1 MLEVIIL
8 LSLVGLLV
16 VSSLGALL
24 FNVIQAASGST
35 ALTPT
40 ASASQTTLAGKA
52 TPAPTLSPTPVSDAP
67 FSPPDNAP
75 IAVLQLPTGHTLIYE
90 EDTGI
95 YLVSSAGGTPQQ
107 LSTPGYLYNE
117 AARPILTPADE
128 LLYSGTNGIWLI
140 NIFTGIT
147 TRVAALAPNQV
158 ITAMMLSSDG
168 TTIAWSTQ
176 AANGGGV
183 IAVFAGSLTA
193 PVKVFAQ
200 SSTHCPCFRVFSFL
214 NGKGKQGN
222 DTLLLTDSQQSYEA
236 IQYGLWSLD
245 LTAPP
250 LTAQPSLLLPE
261 NTSQGPL
268 ALAPYSNVLLY
279 SSYEGDIPVPTDGS
293 VPPDIGTLTYPNS
306 LDVTTLAGRPLK
318 TDITQTLLPEQH
330 DLPNSA
336 EYHWITTPVFTPDGH
351 SIIYVEFSSLSQP
364 PYDRSS
370 AIFSASISGAGK
382 SLRVGQPQLLLTSTA
397 RLVELGGWFSNNVLT
412 IYADNALYA
421 LNIQHDTIAAI
432 IHTYTYARIIGSV
445 GTGNV

>member
-1 MLEVIIL
+1 MLEITIL
-8 LSLVGLLV
+8 LTLVGLLV

-24 FNVIQAASGST
+24 FSVVQAASGSAT
-35 ALTPT
+35 LTPT
-40 ASASQTTLAGKA
+40 VIASQTASAGKTTP
-52 TPAPTLSPTPVSDAP
+52 TPALSPTPVSDAP
-67 FSPPDNAP
+67 FSPPNNAALP
-75 IAVLQLPTGHTLIYE
+75 VLQLPTGHMLIYE
-90 EDTGI
+90 ERNGI
-95 YLVSSAGGTPQQ
+95 YLIPGTDGTPQQ

-117 AARPILTPADE
+117 AVRPILTPTGQ
-128 LLYSGTNGIWLI
+128 LLYSGPGGIWLI

-147 TRVAALAPNQV
+147 TQVATLAPNQV
-158 ITAMMLSSDG
+158 ITAMTLSSDG

-176 AANGGGV
+176 AANGSGA
-183 IAVFAGSLTA
+183 IAVFAGSLNA
-193 PVKVFAQ
+193 PVKVFEQ
-200 SSTHCPCFRVFSFL
+200 SSARCPCFRVFGFL
-214 NGKGKQGN
+214 NASGKQGN
-222 DTLLLTDSQQSYEA
+222 NTLLLTDSQQSYEA
-236 IQYGLWSLD
+236 IQYGLWSID

-268 ALAPYSNVLLY
+268 ALAPYSNILLY
-279 SSYEGDIPVPTDGS
+279 STYEGDIPVPTDGS
-293 VPPDIGTLTYPNS
+293 VPTDIGTLTYPNS
-306 LDVTTLAGRPLK
+306 LDVTTLDGRPLK

-370 AIFSASISGAGK
+370 AIFIASISGVGK
-382 SLRVGQPQLLLTSTA
+382 SLRIGKPQLLLTSTA

-421 LNIQHDTIAAI
+421 LNIQHDTIANI
-432 IHTYTYARIIGSV
+432 IHTYTYARVIGAV
-445 GTGNV
+445 GTGDV

>member
-1 MLEVIIL
+1 M

-16 VSSLGALL
+16 VASLGALL
-24 FNVIQAASGST
+24 FNVVQAASGST

-40 ASASQTTLAGKA
+40 VSASQTAQAGKT
-52 TPAPTLSPTPVSDAP
+52 TPVPTINPTLVSEVP

-75 IAVLQLPTGHTLIYE
+75 ISVLQLPAGHMLIYE
-90 EDTGI
+90 DQNGI
-95 YLVSSAGGTPQQ
+95 YLIPGTGGTPQQ
-107 LSTPGYLYNE
+107 LTTPGYLYNQ
-117 AARPILTPADE
+117 AVRPILTPTGQ
-128 LLYSGTNGIWLI
+128 LLYSGTGGIWLI
-140 NIFTGIT
+140 NIFNGLT
-147 TRVAALAPNQV
+147 TQVATLAPNQV
-158 ITAMMLSSDG
+158 ITAMALSSDG

-176 AANGGGV
+176 AANGSGV
-183 IAVFAGSLTA
+183 IDVFAGSLTA
-193 PVKVFAQ
+193 PVKVFEQ
-200 SSTHCPCFRVFSFL
+200 SFAHCPCLRVFGFL

-222 DTLLLTDSQQSYEA
+222 SMLLLTDSQQSYEA

-250 LTAQPSLLLPE
+250 LSAQPSLLLPE

-268 ALAPYSNVLLY
+268 ALAPYSNILLY

-293 VPPDIGTLTYPNS
+293 VPTDIGTLTYPNS
-306 LDVTTLAGRPLK
+306 LDATTLDGRPLK
-318 TDITQTLLPEQH
+318 TDVTQTILQEQH

-370 AIFSASISGAGK
+370 AIFIASISGTGK
-382 SLRVGQPQLLLTSTA
+382 SLRIGKPQLLLTSTA
-397 RLVELGGWFSNNVLT
+397 RLVELGGWFSNNILT
-412 IYADNALYA
+412 IYADHTLYA
-421 LNIQHDTIAAI
+421 LNLQHDTIAAI
-432 IHTYTYARIIGSV
+432 IHTDTYARMIGSV